1 MIENNLYAVVVFCL
15 SGLHSLRFFENKFL
29 KISEKMH
36 LFKASFVYLLDLNI
50 VIDIKNMI
58 DYIFGKIK
66 DKFEDIANEI
76 NQNKRGKADKIVQN
90 SVLWTIGAGF
100 IPIPIADMVAVT
112 AIQIDMIKKI
122 AELYE
127 LSYSEANL
135 KSWLS
140 TLSGSVMSRFGA
152 DAIKFI
158 PGIGSVIGGISVAA
172 LSGSSTYAVGQVFIE
187 HFENGGNFSDFQ
199 VEGFVDFYKKQ
210 FEKGKAFVD
219 DLQGKKEKAEDVPFE
234 EVKEDAKP
242 NRESAA
248 PSGSNPN
255 SSGSM
260 NDELVKRLKELSELR
275 QQGIIT
281 EDEFKM
287 LKDKL
292 IKGS

>member
-1 MIENNLYAVVVFCL
+1 
-15 SGLHSLRFFENKFL
+15 
-29 KISEKMH
+29 
-36 LFKASFVYLLDLNI
+36 
-50 VIDIKNMI
+50 MI

-66 DKFEDIANEI
+66 EKFEDIANEI
-76 NQNKRGKADKIVQN
+76 NQNKRAKADKIVQN

-112 AIQIDMIKKI
+112 AIQIDMIKKV

-127 LSYSEANL
+127 LNYSEANL

-210 FEKGKAFVD
+210 FDKGKAFVD

-234 EVKEDAKP
+234 EIKEEVKSSKTDS
-242 NRESAA
+242 NA
-248 PSGSNPN
+248 PSGNSANTN
-255 SSGSM
+255 SSGSA

-292 IKGS
+292 IKA

>member
-1 MIENNLYAVVVFCL
+1 
-15 SGLHSLRFFENKFL
+15 
-29 KISEKMH
+29 
-36 LFKASFVYLLDLNI
+36 
-50 VIDIKNMI
+50 MI

-199 VEGFVDFYKKQ
+199 VESFVDFYKKQ
-210 FEKGKAFVD
+210 FDKGKAFVD
-219 DLQGKKEKAEDVPFE
+219 DLQGKKEKAEDVPFV
-234 EVKEDAKP
+234 EVKEEMKP
-242 NRESAA
+242 SKEAGA
-248 PSGSNPN
+248 PSGNSASTN
-255 SSGSM
+255 SSGAS